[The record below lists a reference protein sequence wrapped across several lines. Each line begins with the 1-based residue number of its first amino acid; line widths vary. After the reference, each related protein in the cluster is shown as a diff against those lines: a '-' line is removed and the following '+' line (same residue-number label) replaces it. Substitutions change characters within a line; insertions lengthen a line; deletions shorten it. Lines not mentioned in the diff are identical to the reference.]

1 METMTRSTGNRAQ
14 DTEAQPSPEADPR
27 ALALL
32 SRLHAAQA
40 GLARDQA
47 LAWERAF
54 FAEAFEDPG
63 PARRVRAFLGGDAEP

>member
-1 METMTRSTGNRAQ
+1 MTRSTGNRAQ

-32 SRLHAAQA
+32 SRLRAVQA

-47 LAWERAF
+47 LAWERVF
-54 FAEAFEDPG
+54 FAEAFEAPE
-63 PARRVRAFLGGDAEP
+63 PARRVRAFLGEGPGPV